1 MSIAARPPDQA
12 VTDPALRAFYQGRV
26 RELNKGLSDIETIV
40 AFTLVGRPFGQDNS
54 ELTPTLKLRR
64 KVIVEHYRDVI
75 ESMYGG

>member
-1 MSIAARPPDQA
+1 
-12 VTDPALRAFYQGRV
+12 
-26 RELNKGLSDIETIV
+26 
-40 AFTLVGRPFGQDNS
+40 VGRPFGQDNS